1 MQSSFNRGFFYVWA
15 DKLGTLREED
25 GEPRVWGKRFGNP
38 IQADLRVLPRPI
50 AHRTV
55 RAEAR
60 AGPEAEM
67 TCASQTLLR
76 TFLILG
82 ASRRN
87 YAPVWT
93 PMRLT
98 YEVSGKW
105 PEKLWKQRKL
115 SHPKYKEY
123 LYETRDGVLP
133 RRRNLDAVLKE
144 AREVCNQKHGCAL
157 EPYVFSYLLGGVVG
171 DSG

>member
-1 MQSSFNRGFFYVWA
+1 
-15 DKLGTLREED
+15 
-25 GEPRVWGKRFGNP
+25 
-38 IQADLRVLPRPI
+38 
-50 AHRTV
+50 
-55 RAEAR
+55 
-60 AGPEAEM
+60 
-67 TCASQTLLR
+67 
-76 TFLILG
+76 
-82 ASRRN
+82 
-87 YAPVWT
+87 
-93 PMRLT
+93 MRLT

-105 PEKLWKQRKL
+105 PERLWKQRKL